1 MSRRS
6 KGVAYVEFYD
16 EESVPKAIGMTGH
29 RILGIPIIIS
39 ASESEKNVEAEQK
52 AALAAAAAGLPI
64 EREIVRPEVVTNK
77 LFVGNLALSVTE
89 EDLRILFEACGRLET
104 VKLHFDSFTGRSK
117 GFALVV
123 FRTTY
128 DAKFAIKKL
137 NAHIEVRPVGNDD
150 KMGIKDWDDSET
162 QGVSLNSLSRVE
174 LMAKL
179 ARDEVRTTTSSGSTR
194 ITPAMHVY
202 DDSPCVLLKNMFDPA
217 EESGSH
223 WVREIE
229 ADVAEECSKFGK
241 VKHIAVDPKSAG
253 FIYLKFD
260 GPDAAKRAVSS
271 LNGRFFAGK
280 SISAGQLADSLY
292 YAKIA
297 TGHYDEYGDRLNRQ
311 ALSAEEMEAIEVVP
325 EVLPFARVEGEPSL
339 TVSNI
344 TNKDFVLKP
353 VAPMTKVC
361 CRLERMTSPF
371 ATSFNFYLE
380 NHAEASELLIMTAEK
395 HFGLDARYSIKTTE
409 HNRELLLGK
418 VKTNILG
425 TSCSIMQFLGGLE
438 YEEVACVDFSSVKNF
453 QIVHPDDKEY
463 ITLQSGRIND
473 HSFNVD
479 IRYPFTLFQALGIVL
494 TSFDPKLT
502 SE

>member
-1 MSRRS
+1 
-6 KGVAYVEFYD
+6 
-16 EESVPKAIGMTGH
+16 
-29 RILGIPIIIS
+29 
-39 ASESEKNVEAEQK
+39 
-52 AALAAAAAGLPI
+52 
-64 EREIVRPEVVTNK
+64 
-77 LFVGNLALSVTE
+77 
-89 EDLRILFEACGRLET
+89 
-104 VKLHFDSFTGRSK
+104 
-117 GFALVV
+117 
-123 FRTTY
+123 
-128 DAKFAIKKL
+128 
-137 NAHIEVRPVGNDD
+137 
-150 KMGIKDWDDSET
+150 
-162 QGVSLNSLSRVE
+162 
-174 LMAKL
+174 
-179 ARDEVRTTTSSGSTR
+179 
-194 ITPAMHVY
+194 
-202 DDSPCVLLKNMFDPA
+202 
-217 EESGSH
+217 
-223 WVREIE
+223 
-229 ADVAEECSKFGK
+229 
-241 VKHIAVDPKSAG
+241 
-253 FIYLKFD
+253 
-260 GPDAAKRAVSS
+260 
-271 LNGRFFAGK
+271 
-280 SISAGQLADSLY
+280 
-292 YAKIA
+292 
-297 TGHYDEYGDRLNRQ
+297 
-311 ALSAEEMEAIEVVP
+311 MEAIEVVP

-425 TSCSIMQFLGGLE
+425 TSCSIMQLLGGLE
-438 YEEVACVDFSSVKNF
+438 YEEVACVDYETKITTQKSPRKFNVIIPSLGIDQKPLAVHGAMRQSSLSERVKSGNDQRFYQVLSNKTPQWNQETRSYTLNFNGRVNVSSVKNF

>member
-1 MSRRS
+1 MSPERERRDRSPRASRESPPRNAPVDPHERDKRTVFCQQLSARLSNRDLYDFLSVCGRIREAKIVQDKMSRRS

-137 NAHIEVRPVGNDD
+137 NAHVLKGKQIEVRPVGNDD

-229 ADVAEECSKFGK
+229 ADVAEECSKF
-241 VKHIAVDPKSAG
+241 VDPKSAG

-292 YAKIA
+292 YAKYPA
-297 TGHYDEYGDRLNRQ
+297 
-311 ALSAEEMEAIEVVP
+311 A
-325 EVLPFARVEGEPSL
+325 
-339 TVSNI
+339 
-344 TNKDFVLKP
+344 
-353 VAPMTKVC
+353 
-361 CRLERMTSPF
+361 
-371 ATSFNFYLE
+371 
-380 NHAEASELLIMTAEK
+380 ASK
-395 HFGLDARYSIKTTE
+395 
-409 HNRELLLGK
+409 
-418 VKTNILG
+418 
-425 TSCSIMQFLGGLE
+425 
-438 YEEVACVDFSSVKNF
+438 
-453 QIVHPDDKEY
+453 
-463 ITLQSGRIND
+463 
-473 HSFNVD
+473 
-479 IRYPFTLFQALGIVL
+479 
-494 TSFDPKLT
+494 
-502 SE
+502 